1 MSPGSSRSVLRSRAT
16 RDELVR
22 VPMLLQDRQYLIDDS
37 AGGVDFVVPGFLVV
51 IADGHVHDGP
61 ASDRVAV
68 VDLDEGSRPTRPP
81 ARVLP
86 PKGAKR
92 IRSFAFD
99 EELLDPDRRDAL
111 RFEDDTFVQLH
122 VFAGVH
128 ATLAFFEDLLGRRVA
143 WAFGEERLEVL
154 PWAGTGRD
162 AFYERASGSIK
173 FFEYETVEGRRILT
187 ALSRD
192 IVAHE
197 AAHAILD
204 AVAPDL
210 NDAADPDSLTIHESI
225 GDLSALLQTLV
236 DENMLFSAYALFGGD
251 VDGLEALG
259 RLAEEFGTDVR
270 RGDGAAALRS
280 ASTDATF
287 RTGKEPGPAVDRT
300 DPHDASS
307 VVVGAL
313 FAALRER
320 VAASAR
326 DFERAT
332 LTAARE
338 LTRIVIPALNR
349 LPPGEVSLW
358 DFARALDS
366 AAQETG
372 SGPAWMTAID
382 RQLVDRGVADDPASL
397 RAPTPS
403 PEPLTGWPGAADEV
417 VEANRDRLAVPDD
430 ASPVATS
437 VEFSDRGWTKTPR
450 RRVQIRVAWD
460 VDEIHD
466 VGYGLSDSWSFRVG
480 TTAVVDADTGAP
492 ISILTGSATEG
503 EAWARRHAQ
512 LLRWAATGLL
522 LAKAHPSNAL
532 LAIAGDHSQRVVGT
546 ARTLHLL
553 RPNAPEDDEEKG
565 APDE

>member
-1 MSPGSSRSVLRSRAT
+1 MSPASSRSVLRSRAT
-16 RDELVR
+16 RDQLVR
-22 VPMLLQDRQYLIDDS
+22 VPMLLQDRQYLIDDA
-37 AGGVDFVVPGFLVV
+37 AGGVDFVVPGFLLE
-51 IADGHVHDGP
+51 IADGHVYDGP

-68 VDLDEGSRPTRPP
+68 ADLEQGSRPSRPP

-86 PKGAKR
+86 PKGARR
-92 IRSFAFD
+92 IRSFDFD
-99 EELLDPDRRDAL
+99 EELLDPDRRDPL

-128 ATLAFFEDLLGRRVA
+128 ATLAFFEELLGRRID
-143 WAFGEERLEVL
+143 WAFGEERLTVL

-162 AFYERASGSIK
+162 AYYERASGSIK
-173 FFEYETVEGRRILT
+173 FFEYENVEGRRILT

-197 AAHAILD
+197 AAHAVLD

-210 NDAADPDSLTIHESI
+210 NDAADPDSLTIHEAV

-236 DENMLFSAYALFGGD
+236 DEKMLFSAYALFGGD

-259 RLAEEFGTDVR
+259 RLAEEFGTDIR

-280 ASTDATF
+280 ASTDAMF
-287 RTGKEPGPAVDRT
+287 QPGNDQGAAVERA
-300 DPHDASS
+300 DPHAASS
-307 VVVGAL
+307 VLVGAL
-313 FAALRER
+313 FATLRER

-332 LTAARE
+332 LVAARE
-338 LTRIVIPALNR
+338 LARIVIPALNR

-372 SGPAWMTAID
+372 TGPAWMNAIAE
-382 RQLVDRGVADDPASL
+382 QLVDRGVADDPASL
-397 RAPTPS
+397 RVQAPS
-403 PEPLTGWPGAADEV
+403 PEPLTGWPTAADEV

-430 ASPVATS
+430 ASPVVTS
-437 VEFSDRGWTKTPR
+437 VEFFDRGWTKTPR
-450 RRVQIRVAWD
+450 RRVQLRVAWD

-512 LLRWAATGLL
+512 LRRWAASGLL
-522 LAKAHPSNAL
+522 LAKAHPSNSL
-532 LAIAGDHSQRVVGT
+532 LAIAGDHRQRVVGT

-553 RPNAPEDDEEKG
+553 RPQALEDDEEKG

>member
-1 MSPGSSRSVLRSRAT
+1 MSAGSSRSVLRSRAT
-16 RDELVR
+16 RDQLVR
-22 VPMLLQDRQYLIDDS
+22 VPMLLQDRQYLIDDA
-37 AGGVDFVVPGFLVV
+37 AGGVDFVVPGFLFEV
-51 IADGHVHDGP
+51 ADGHVHDGP
-61 ASDRVAV
+61 ASDRVTV
-68 VDLDEGSRPTRPP
+68 VDLDEDGRRTRPP
-81 ARVLP
+81 ARLLP
-86 PKGAKR
+86 PKGARR
-92 IRSFAFD
+92 IRSFEFD

-128 ATLAFFEDLLGRRVA
+128 ATLAFFEHLLGRRID
-143 WAFGEERLEVL
+143 WAFGAEQLTLL

-162 AFYERASGSIK
+162 AYYERASRSIK

-197 AAHAILD
+197 AAHAVLD

-210 NDAADPDSLTIHESI
+210 HDAADPDSLTVHEAI

-236 DENMLFSAYALFGGD
+236 DENMLFSAYALFGGE

-270 RGDGAAALRS
+270 RGDGAGALRS
-280 ASTDATF
+280 ASTHATF
-287 RTGKEPGPAVDRT
+287 RTGKEAAVDRT

-313 FAALRER
+313 FSSLRER
-320 VAASAR
+320 VAASTR

-338 LTRIVIPALNR
+338 LARIVIPALSR

-366 AAQETG
+366 AAQETA

-382 RQLVDRGVADDPASL
+382 QQLVDRGVADDPASL

-403 PEPLTGWPGAADEV
+403 PEPLTGWPGALDEV

-437 VEFSDRGWTKTPR
+437 VEFSDRCWTKTPR
-450 RRVQIRVAWD
+450 RRVQLRVAWD
-460 VDEIHD
+460 VDDIHD
-466 VGYGLSDSWSFRVG
+466 VGYGLSESWSFRVG

-503 EAWARRHAQ
+503 ESWARRHAQ

-532 LAIAGDHSQRVVGT
+532 LAIAGDRRQRVAGT

-553 RPNAPEDDEEKG
+553 RPVAPEDDEQKG